1 MTTLVLVQDA
11 GLEALR
17 KIDAYIGLLKT
28 LITNAVDAR
37 QLLVSSL
44 SLVATLDPDSTDAD
58 ASALEELELLLAGE
72 PLAVDAFPI
81 PGLQREGWIGSVSG
95 PPPGSAAPRWSRCEQ
110 PAGRPAVLEIQNALL
125 AAEMSRHHPIL
136 DMLRVAASVNDGH
149 VRLQETAHALI
160 QLGLSPVHPSESRG
174 IYLKQ
179 MAFSDGFVRE
189 GKGVYRMT
197 SFPRGPVEGIS
208 VENAPDQ
215 GRKDVEAVS
224 ADAGEAIV

>member
-44 SLVATLDPDSTDAD
+44 SLVATLDTDSTDAD
-58 ASALEELELLLAGE
+58 AGALEELELLLAGE

-95 PPPGSAAPRWSRCEQ
+95 PPPGSAARVGPGVSSRLDIQLCL
-110 PAGRPAVLEIQNALL
+110 RIQNALL

-160 QLGLSPVHPSESRG
+160 QLGLSQSTQANLAG
-174 IYLKQ
+174 YILKQ
-179 MAFSDGFVRE
+179 MVASGSFVRE

-215 GRKDVEAVS
+215 GGKDVEAVS